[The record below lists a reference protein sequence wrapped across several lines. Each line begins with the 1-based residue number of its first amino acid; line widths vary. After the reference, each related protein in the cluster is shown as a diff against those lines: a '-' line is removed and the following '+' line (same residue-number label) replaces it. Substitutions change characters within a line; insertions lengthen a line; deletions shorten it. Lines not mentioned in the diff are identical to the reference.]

1 VAANPAGAAVRPEQQ
16 PEAFVDV
23 PMLLREN
30 AVTLDYQPI
39 VELATDTVVAV
50 EALARFAVP
59 GGPMAVLTAAE
70 QQGLTAEVEAL
81 IIRRA
86 LLERLRVPAGMLLT
100 LNVSPHM
107 LLVGPV
113 RELVESAELHGI
125 VFELTEHSVP
135 PEPAD
140 LMPII
145 DGMRSRGALIALDDA
160 GAGYQGI
167 KQVASLRPDWVKVD
181 RSVVTGVATDEVRRA
196 SLVMFDRVAR
206 RVGAVTVAEGV
217 ETAEDLAALREL
229 EIPLAQGFW
238 LGTPSM
244 HPRLRKRG

>member
-1 VAANPAGAAVRPEQQ
+1 VGQPNAVVQSGPAVA
-16 PEAFVDV
+16 VDV
-23 PMLLREN
+23 PMLLREQ
-30 AVTLDYQPI
+30 AVSLDYQPI

-50 EALARFAVP
+50 EALARFAAA
-59 GGPMAVLTAAE
+59 GGPLAVLTAAAE
-70 QQGLTAEVEAL
+70 QGLTAEVEAMVL
-81 IIRRA
+81 KRA

-100 LNVSPHM
+100 VNVSPH
-107 LLVGPV
+107 LLLDGPV
-113 RELVESAELHGI
+113 RALVEGADLHGI

-135 PEPAD
+135 PDPEA
-140 LMPII
+140 LVPITE
-145 DGMRSRGALIALDDA
+145 GMRARGALIALDDA

-217 ETAEDLAALREL
+217 ETVEDLDALREL
-229 EIPLAQGFW
+229 NIPLAQGFW

>member
-1 VAANPAGAAVRPEQQ
+1 MSRVVAAVHDEQ
-16 PEAFVDV
+16 PDGFVDV
-23 PMLLREN
+23 PQLIREN

-39 VELATDTVVAV
+39 IELATDTVVAV

-59 GGPMAVLTAAE
+59 GGPMAVLNAAE
-70 QQGLTAEVEAL
+70 EQGLTAEVEAL
-81 IIRRA
+81 ILRRA
-86 LLERLRVPAGMLLT
+86 VLERLRVPAGMLLT
-100 LNVSPHM
+100 VNVSPH
-107 LLVGPV
+107 LLLDGPV
-113 RELVESAELHGI
+113 RALVESVELHGM

-135 PEPAD
+135 PDPDD
-140 LMPII
+140 LMPVI
-145 DGMRSRGALIALDDA
+145 DVMRSRGALVALDDA

-196 SLVMFDRVAR
+196 SLIMFDRVAR

-217 ETAEDLAALREL
+217 ETLEDLEALREL
-229 EIPLAQGFW
+229 NIALAQGFW

>member
-1 VAANPAGAAVRPEQQ
+1 MSQPSAALHGEPPG
-16 PEAFVDV
+16 FVDV
-23 PMLLREN
+23 AVLLRDQ

-39 VELATDTVVAV
+39 VELVSDTVVAV
-50 EALARFAVP
+50 EALARFAVD
-59 GGPMAVLTAAE
+59 GGPMAVLNAAVE
-70 QQGLTAEVEAL
+70 QGLTAEVQAL
-81 IIRRA
+81 ILKRA

-100 LNVSPHM
+100 VNVSPH
-107 LLVGPV
+107 LLLGGPV
-113 RELVESAELHGI
+113 RDLVDSMDLHGM

-135 PEPAD
+135 PEPED
-140 LMPII
+140 LVPVTEK
-145 DGMRSRGALIALDDA
+145 MRSRGALIALDDA

-181 RSVVTGVATDEVRRA
+181 RSVVTGVATDDVRRA

-217 ETAEDLAALREL
+217 ETLEDLAALREL

-238 LGTPSM
+238 LGTPTM